1 MKWPQAC
8 SRTWNDPKPAVER
21 YSTFVDKHYILASLF
36 WCYWFIKS
44 YSKMWGYQLIQQN
57 TGFSNLTNTVII
69 VTNISLQSYKYCDH
83 CDQHLITKL
92 QILSSLWPTSHYKVT
107 NTDTFILYK
116 QGLGFSYRYIQI
128 VLVDLKPIMNDFD
141 LLLDLYVWFLQKNG
155 MYRQLNLNLFFP

>member
-1 MKWPQAC
+1 MILFVITPLYYNIRKKWYGSKMNMRDYPTLHWDTNKSKMSVKRPQAC
-8 SRTWNDPKPAVER
+8 SRAWNDPKPAVER

-69 VTNISLQSYKYCDH
+69 VTNISLQSYKYCHH

-92 QILSSLWPTSHYKVT
+92 QIQTLLYYTSRGRVFHTGIYK
-107 NTDTFILYK
+107 
-116 QGLGFSYRYIQI
+116 
-128 VLVDLKPIMNDFD
+128 
-141 LLLDLYVWFLQKNG
+141 
-155 MYRQLNLNLFFP
+155 